1 MLALCVQRHD
11 LCQYFLLWLA
21 EKYRATFSVD
31 RYDKRN
37 RVRLEFL
44 NLWSA
49 GPPSLFLSR
58 TFPRNKCQIVGH
70 LYYIIFISLAS
81 PVTEQWTLNKCLIG
95 RGGGGCHNS
104 GEPITAAGN
113 RAYSGPWLRIYQTS
127 FTTRMQCALHRITPH
142 CFARVLKFCWVTVNP
157 NLI

>member
-1 MLALCVQRHD
+1 MLALRVQRHD
-11 LCQYFLLWLA
+11 LCQDFLLWLA

-70 LYYIIFISLAS
+70 LYYFIFILLAC
-81 PVTEQWTLNKCLIG
+81 PVTEQWTLNKYLIG
-95 RGGGGCHNS
+95 RGCHNS

-127 FTTRMQCALHRITPH
+127 FTTRVQCVLHRITPH

>member
-1 MLALCVQRHD
+1 MLALRVQRHD
-11 LCQYFLLWLA
+11 LCQDFLLWLA

-31 RYDKRN
+31 RYNKRN

-49 GPPSLFLSR
+49 GPPSLFLSW

-70 LYYIIFISLAS
+70 LYYIIFILLAS

-95 RGGGGCHNS
+95 RGV
-104 GEPITAAGN
+104 ITAVSQLQRLVIEPTVAPDYEFIKRVLPLVCN
-113 RAYSGPWLRIYQTS
+113 AH
-127 FTTRMQCALHRITPH
+127 FTALHRI
-142 CFARVLKFCWVTVNP
+142 VLHVC
-157 NLI
+157 